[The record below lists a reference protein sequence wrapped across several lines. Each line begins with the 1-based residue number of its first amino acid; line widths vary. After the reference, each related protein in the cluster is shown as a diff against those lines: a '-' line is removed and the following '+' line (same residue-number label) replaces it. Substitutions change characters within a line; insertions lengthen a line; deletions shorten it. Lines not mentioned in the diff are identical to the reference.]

1 MEETKQGIEG
11 VGEESTIEP
20 AEVEATDPL
29 EESLVDVET
38 VSKEDVLSGEI
49 VEALA
54 DDIVK
59 EELAIDAD
67 QAAQE
72 TAEMLPEAEV
82 TEAAESYLDRIKS
95 KIAGDPKTGEA
106 TEPEEAEAVEE
117 EDEPVAEAP
126 KRTINPRN
134 TRA

>member
-72 TAEMLPEAEV
+72 TAEMLPE
-82 TEAAESYLDRIKS
+82 
-95 KIAGDPKTGEA
+95 
-106 TEPEEAEAVEE
+106 PEEAEAVEE